1 MNCVDSENSVW
12 IPRTE
17 EDKAL
22 VRQQMN
28 RLLDTNHFRNSRRY
42 PVLFRFIVEETLE
55 GRGEY
60 LKERLLGVRVFDR
73 PADYDTA
80 ADPIVRVTIAEI
92 RKRIAQYYH
101 EEAHDSEMRI
111 ELPQGRYVPEFHFS
125 KDECFGHQ
133 QTSASIH
140 IGAESQIVEC
150 ADIHSVV
157 LPTTT
162 ASAVPGRKRRF
173 SSPIR
178 WALGTATIMLIALA
192 ATVLWKY
199 VYPSALDEL
208 WKPFLANHRTVIFCL
223 PVGTKTGE
231 ATAAAAGILVDD
243 YVSTEKHVVPQI
255 SPASESFPA
264 STFLAYEK
272 LNENVVFSDAL
283 ATLHISNYLAAR
295 NRKSHFRSNAL
306 ATLDDLRQGP
316 VVLIGGLDNQWTL
329 RALASLRYRFACNGQ
344 EQYWIMDT
352 MNPAMKDWKL
362 DPKVPLAE
370 VNRDFAIIARIHDES
385 TGQIEMIVA
394 GIGMSGT
401 AAAGE
406 FLVDPQKMEEL
417 RLRVGDGFRSHDFEA
432 VLSTD
437 VVNGI
442 AGSPRILAI
451 TVR

>member
-1 MNCVDSENSVW
+1 M
-12 IPRTE
+12 
-17 EDKAL
+17 
-22 VRQQMN
+22 VRRQMD
-28 RLLDTNHFRNSRRY
+28 RLLETAHFRNSRRY

-60 LKERLLGVRVFDR
+60 IKERLLGVRVFNR

-125 KDECFGHQ
+125 KDERSDHQ
-133 QTSASIH
+133 QASESMH
-140 IGAESQIVEC
+140 VHAESQIAESAAV
-150 ADIHSVV
+150 HSEVP
-157 LPTTT
+157 PTA
-162 ASAVPGRKRRF
+162 ASSTMTSRNRRF
-173 SSPIR
+173 FFPVR
-178 WALGTATIMLIALA
+178 WILGTAAVMLFALGA
-192 ATVLWKY
+192 GALWKY
-199 VYPSALDEL
+199 AYPSALDEL
-208 WKPFLANHRTVIFCL
+208 WKPFLANRRTVIFCL
-223 PVGTKTGE
+223 PVGTNAGE
-231 ATAAAAGILVDD
+231 ATAAAAGILVGD
-243 YVSTEKHVVPQI
+243 YASTKGQVVPQVP
-255 SPASESFPA
+255 PASESFPA

-283 ATLHISNYLAAR
+283 ATLRISNYLAAR
-295 NRKSHFRSNAL
+295 NRKSNFRPNVL

-329 RALASLRYRFACNGQ
+329 RALASLRYRFACTGQ

-352 MNPAMKDWKL
+352 KNPAMKDWRL
-362 DPKVPLAE
+362 DPKAQLTDVK
-370 VNRDFAIIARIHDES
+370 RDFAIIARVHDES

-406 FLVDPQKMEEL
+406 FLVDPQQMEEL
-417 RLRVGDGFRSHDFEA
+417 RRRVGSGFLDHDFEA

-442 AGSPRILAI
+442 AGSPRILAV